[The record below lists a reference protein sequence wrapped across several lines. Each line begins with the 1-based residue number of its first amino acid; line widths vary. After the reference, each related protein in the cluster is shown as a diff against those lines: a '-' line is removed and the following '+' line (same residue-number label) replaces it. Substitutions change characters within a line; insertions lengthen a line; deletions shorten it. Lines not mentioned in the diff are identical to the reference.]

1 MGPFGYY
8 KVIFNLYYLHVGRP
22 VFKQIFFYMP
32 CYMRLRHLVSSAL
45 AFAPGVMMTT
55 VKSFLKRKTALKN
68 QKKSGKIEIKKI
80 VISP

>member
-1 MGPFGYY
+1 
-8 KVIFNLYYLHVGRP
+8 
-22 VFKQIFFYMP
+22 
-32 CYMRLRHLVSSAL
+32 
-45 AFAPGVMMTT
+45 MTA